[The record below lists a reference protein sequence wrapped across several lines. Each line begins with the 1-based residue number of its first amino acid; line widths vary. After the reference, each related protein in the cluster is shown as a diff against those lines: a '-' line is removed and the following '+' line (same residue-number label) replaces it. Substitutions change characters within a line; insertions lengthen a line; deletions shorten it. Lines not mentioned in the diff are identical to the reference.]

1 MSMEYTKNGKD
12 VVMNKKEDK
21 KLNDCYQELFEKVIE
36 LQLKY
41 SNQMVAGT
49 MMAQALRIYK
59 STLKDDDFKSM
70 IETIVESESKIQP
83 YDKPTLN

>member
-1 MSMEYTKNGKD
+1 MECTKDRKD

-21 KLNDCYQELFEKVIE
+21 KLNDCYQELFEKVVE

-41 SNQMVAGT
+41 PNQMVAGT

-70 IETIVESESKIQP
+70 IETIAESESKIEP
-83 YDKPTLN
+83 YNIPTLN

>member
-1 MSMEYTKNGKD
+1 MECTKDRKD
-12 VVMNKKEDK
+12 VLMTEKEDK

-41 SNQMVAGT
+41 PNQMVAGT

-70 IETIVESESKIQP
+70 IETIAESESKIQP

>member
-1 MSMEYTKNGKD
+1 MECTKDRED
-12 VVMNKKEDK
+12 VLMNKKVDK
-21 KLNDCYQELFEKVIE
+21 KLNDCYQELFEKVVA
-36 LQLKY
+36 LQMKY
-41 SNQMVAGT
+41 PNQMVAGT

>member
-1 MSMEYTKNGKD
+1 MECTKDRKD
-12 VVMNKKEDK
+12 VLMNKKEDK
-21 KLNDCYQELFEKVIE
+21 KLNDCYQELFEKVVE

-41 SNQMVAGT
+41 SSQMVAGT

-70 IETIVESESKIQP
+70 IETIAESESKIEP
-83 YDKPTLN
+83 YDKPTIN

>member
-1 MSMEYTKNGKD
+1 MSMEHTKNRKD
-12 VVMNKKEDK
+12 VVMQKKENK

-41 SNQMVAGT
+41 PNQMVAGT

>member
-1 MSMEYTKNGKD
+1 MECTKNRKD
-12 VVMNKKEDK
+12 VVMTEKEDK
-21 KLNDCYQELFEKVIE
+21 KLNDCYQELFEKVVE

-41 SNQMVAGT
+41 PNQMVAGT

-70 IETIVESESKIQP
+70 IETIAESESKIEP
-83 YDKPTLN
+83 YNKPTLN

>member
-1 MSMEYTKNGKD
+1 ML
-12 VVMNKKEDK
+12 KKEDK
-21 KLNDCYQELFEKVIE
+21 KLNDCYQDLFKKVVE

-41 SNQMVAGT
+41 PTQMVAGT

-70 IETIVESESKIQP
+70 IETIAESEHNIEP
-83 YDKPTLN
+83 YDRPTMN

>member
-1 MSMEYTKNGKD
+1 MECTKDRKD
-12 VVMNKKEDK
+12 VLMNKKEDK
-21 KLNDCYQELFEKVIE
+21 KLNDCYQELFEKVVE

-41 SNQMVAGT
+41 PNQMVAGT

-70 IETIVESESKIQP
+70 IETIAESESKIEP
-83 YDKPTLN
+83 YDKPTIN

>member
-1 MSMEYTKNGKD
+1 MEHTKDREN
-12 VVMNKKEDK
+12 VLMNKKNDK
-21 KLNDCYQELFEKVIE
+21 KLNDCYKELFKKVVE

-59 STLKDDDFKSM
+59 STLKDEDFKSM
-70 IETIVESESKIQP
+70 IETIVESESNIRP
-83 YDKPTLN
+83 YNKPTLN

>member
-1 MSMEYTKNGKD
+1 MEHTKNRK
-12 VVMNKKEDK
+12 VVLMTEKEDK

-41 SNQMVAGT
+41 PNQMVAGT

-70 IETIVESESKIQP
+70 IETIAESESKIEP

>member
-1 MSMEYTKNGKD
+1 
-12 VVMNKKEDK
+12 MNKKEDK
-21 KLNDCYQELFEKVIE
+21 KLDDCYQELFEKVIE

-41 SNQMVAGT
+41 PNQMVAGT

-59 STLKDDDFKSM
+59 STLKDDEFKSM

-83 YDKPTLN
+83 YDKPTIN

>member
-1 MSMEYTKNGKD
+1 
-12 VVMNKKEDK
+12 MNKKEDK
-21 KLNDCYQELFEKVIE
+21 KLDDCYQELFEKVVA
-36 LQLKY
+36 LQMKY
-41 SNQMVAGT
+41 PNQMVAGT

-83 YDKPTLN
+83 YDKPTLNQEE

>member
-1 MSMEYTKNGKD
+1 MECTKDRED

-21 KLNDCYQELFEKVIE
+21 KLNDCYQELFEKVVA
-36 LQLKY
+36 LQMKY
-41 SNQMVAGT
+41 PNQMVAGT

-70 IETIVESESKIQP
+70 IETIAESESKIQP
-83 YDKPTLN
+83 YNKPTLN

>member
-1 MSMEYTKNGKD
+1 MTE
-12 VVMNKKEDK
+12 KEDK
-21 KLNDCYQELFEKVIE
+21 KLNDCYQELFKKVVE
-36 LQLKY
+36 LQEKY
-41 SNQMVAGT
+41 NNQMVAGT

-70 IETIVESESKIQP
+70 IETIAESESKIQP

>member
-1 MSMEYTKNGKD
+1 MEHTKDRKD

-21 KLNDCYQELFEKVIE
+21 KLNDCYQELFEKVVE

-41 SNQMVAGT
+41 PNQMVAGT

-70 IETIVESESKIQP
+70 IETIAESESKIEP
-83 YDKPTLN
+83 YNKPTLN